1 MAHSIRLTLL
11 GALLLPAATGLVG
24 AQTPAPSAPKFA
36 YVDSRV
42 ILQRAPGSAAIQAQ
56 ITKERSDAQAS
67 VSKMQDSL
75 RAMYDAYLKE
85 QPTLTPAQKEQRE
98 KTLQQRNA
106 DFDQRVSKLDQD
118 MQKRQYDLI
127 QPMMAQIREVLDA
140 IRNEE
145 SYTFIFDVGNDPGLI
160 VAADKNLDIT
170 ERVISRLKPVSVNV
184 TRTDSTKTPGATK
197 PAPAGITKPPTKPPT
212 R

>member
-1 MAHSIRLTLL
+1 MAHAIKFALL
-11 GALLLPAATGLVG
+11 GALSLPLVAGFAT
-24 AQTPAPSAPKFA
+24 AQNGTTPPKFG
-36 YVDSRV
+36 YVDSKV

-56 ITKERSDAQAS
+56 IAKERADAQAS
-67 VSKMQDSL
+67 VQKMQDSL
-75 RAMYDAYLKE
+75 RTMYDAYLKE
-85 QPTLTPAQKEQRE
+85 QATLTTAQKEARE
-98 KTLQQRNA
+98 KSLQQRNA
-106 DFDQRVSKLDQD
+106 DFDQRVSTLDQE
-118 MQKRQYDLI
+118 MQKRQYDLV
-127 QPMMAQIREVLDA
+127 QPLMVQIREVLDA

-145 SYTFIFDVGNDPGLI
+145 HFTFIFDVGNDPGLI

-184 TRTDSTKTPGATK
+184 TKTDSTKAGATR

>member
-1 MAHSIRLTLL
+1 MAHSIKTALL
-11 GALLLPAATGLVG
+11 GALVLPLVAGLATAQGAA
-24 AQTPAPSAPKFA
+24 AQAPKFA
-36 YVDSRV
+36 YVDSRI

-67 VSKMQDSL
+67 VAKMQDSL
-75 RAMYDAYLKE
+75 RVMYDTYLKE
-85 QPTLTPAQKEQRE
+85 KGTLTAAQQEQRE
-98 KTLQQRNA
+98 KALQARNA
-106 DFDQRVSKLDQD
+106 DFDQRVGQMDQE

-145 SYTFIFDVGNDPGLI
+145 HFTFIFDIGNDPGLI

-170 ERVISRLKPVSVNV
+170 ERVIGRLKPITVNV
-184 TRTDSTKTPGATK
+184 TRTDSTKANAAK

-212 R
+212 K

>member
-1 MAHSIRLTLL
+1 MAHSIKTALL
-11 GALLLPAATGLVG
+11 GALALPLVTGLAT
-24 AQTPAPSAPKFA
+24 AQGTAAQAPKFA
-36 YVDSRV
+36 YVDSRI

-67 VSKMQDSL
+67 VAKMQDSL
-75 RAMYDAYLKE
+75 RVMYDTYLKE
-85 QPTLTPAQKEQRE
+85 KGTLTAAQQEQRE
-98 KTLQQRNA
+98 KALQARNA
-106 DFDQRVSKLDQD
+106 DFDQRVGQMDQE

-145 SYTFIFDVGNDPGLI
+145 HFTFIFDIGNDPGLI

-170 ERVISRLKPVSVNV
+170 ERVIGRLKPITVNV
-184 TRTDSTKTPGATK
+184 TRTDSTKANAAK

-212 R
+212 K

>member
-1 MAHSIRLTLL
+1 MAHSIKIALL
-11 GALLLPAATGLVG
+11 GALALPVATGLAT
-24 AQTPAPSAPKFA
+24 AQAATQAPKFA
-36 YVDSRV
+36 YVDSRI

-67 VSKMQDSL
+67 VAKMQDSMRVL
-75 RAMYDAYLKE
+75 YDAYLKE
-85 QPTLTPAQKEQRE
+85 KATLTPAQVEQRE
-98 KTLQQRNA
+98 KALQQRNA
-106 DFDQRVSKLDQD
+106 DFDQKVGQMDQD

-140 IRNEE
+140 IRNEDR
-145 SYTFIFDVGNDPGLI
+145 YTFIFDIGNDPGLI

-170 ERVISRLKPVSVNV
+170 EKVIGRLKPVTVNV
-184 TRTDSTKTPGATK
+184 TRTDSTKANAAK

-212 R
+212 K

>member
-1 MAHSIRLTLL
+1 MAHSIKVALL
-11 GALLLPAATGLVG
+11 GALVLPAAAGLVT
-24 AQTPAPSAPKFA
+24 AQAPASPPKFA

-56 ITKERSDAQAS
+56 ITKERNDAQAS
-67 VSKMQDSL
+67 VTKMQDTL
-75 RAMYDAYLKE
+75 RVMYDAYLKDK
-85 QPTLTPAQKEQRE
+85 PTLTAAQQEQRE
-98 KTLQQRNA
+98 KALQEKNA
-106 DFDQRVSKLDQD
+106 DFDQRVGQIDQEI
-118 MQKRQYDLI
+118 QKRQYDLI
-127 QPMMAQIREVLDA
+127 QPMMTQIREVLDA

-184 TRTDSTKTPGATK
+184 TPRTDSTRSGATR
-197 PAPAGITKPPTKPPT
+197 PAPAGVTRPPTKPPT
-212 R
+212 Q